1 MKNEVICCGVLERMN
16 IQWMRKINGTVC
28 FPYIIGYSDINMYRI
43 SYCPSCG
50 KRIADVI
57 VEPKQL
63 KQTL

>member
-1 MKNEVICCGVLERMN
+1 MN
-16 IQWMRKINGTVC
+16 IQWMRKINGTVF

-50 KRIADVI
+50 KDVRDVI
-57 VEPKQL
+57 IDPKQL